1 MSQLS
6 EQGIDRYE
14 PPDLGGRVAV
24 VTGASRGAGRGIAV
38 ALGRCGAT
46 VYVTGRSAGGAAH
59 VDDMPGS
66 VEETASLVSEAGGR
80 GIAVRCDHTRLADV
94 SALVARVATEQ
105 DGGLDL
111 LVNNAWG
118 GYEAYGSASF
128 TKPMWEH
135 DVEARW
141 RGMFEAGLRTHFL
154 ACHQAIPLML
164 PRKRGLVLSTLAWDR
179 DRSLGQVYYD
189 VSKHAVRRMI
199 QALAREL
206 RPHGIAALAVAP
218 GFMRSER
225 VVATIRAEGGEEG
238 ASKFDWSVT
247 ETPAYVGRG
256 IAALA
261 ADPTV
266 LERTGEA
273 VRAGD
278 LAERYGFTD
287 VDGRRIP
294 AFALPE

>member
-1 MSQLS
+1 ME
-6 EQGIDRYE
+6 EQHDEYVAPE
-14 PPDLGGRVAV
+14 LGGQVAV
-24 VTGASRGAGRGIAV
+24 VTGASRGAGRGIAI
-38 ALGRCGAT
+38 ALGQCGAT
-46 VYVTGRSAGGAAH
+46 VYVTGRSAEGAVH
-59 VDDMPGS
+59 VDGMPGS
-66 VEETASLVSEAGGR
+66 VEETAALVRDAGGT

-94 SALVARVATEQ
+94 SALFARVAAEQ
-105 DGGLDL
+105 GGALDI

-118 GYEAYGSASF
+118 GYEGYGSASF
-128 TKPMWEH
+128 MKPMWEH
-135 DVEARW
+135 DVEQRW
-141 RGMFEAGLRTHFL
+141 RGMFEAGLRPHFL

-164 PRKRGLVLSTLAWDR
+164 PRRRGLVISTLAWDR

-189 VSKHAVRRMI
+189 VAKHAVRRMI
-199 QALAREL
+199 QGLAREL
-206 RPHGIAALAVAP
+206 APHGIAALAVAP

-266 LERTGEA
+266 LERSGEA